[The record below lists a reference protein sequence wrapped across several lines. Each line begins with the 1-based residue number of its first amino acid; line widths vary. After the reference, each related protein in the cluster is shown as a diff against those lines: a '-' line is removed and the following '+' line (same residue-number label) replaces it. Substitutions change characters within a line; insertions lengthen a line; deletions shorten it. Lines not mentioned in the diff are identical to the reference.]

1 MDSPH
6 QEDAPGIN
14 DIAIA
19 SIQADKNWIK
29 YTRNTII
36 ISLAIVGIITITLSI
51 IFQNLFLGIIRGLI
65 FLIAGFIAYFNSES
79 IFNYRIQFY
88 PNGKIIVKKG
98 LIRKSVT
105 FNSSIGS
112 IDLVKKGKNWL
123 IGIKKVKV
131 TTKAFPN
138 LEEKINEI
146 KH

>member
-1 MDSPH
+1 MDSSN
-6 QEDAPGIN
+6 QANDPGKN

-19 SIQADKNWIK
+19 FIQADKNWIR
-29 YTRNTII
+29 YSRNNSILI
-36 ISLAIVGIITITLSI
+36 LAIAGIITIILSI
-51 IFQNLFLGIIRGLI
+51 IFQNLSLGIIRGLI
-65 FLIAGFIAYFNSES
+65 FLTAGFIAYFNSES

-88 PNGKIIVKKG
+88 SNGKIIVKKG

-105 FNSSIGS
+105 FNSSVGS

-131 TTKAFPN
+131 PTKAFPN

-146 KH
+146 NR